1 MKTIIARFTEVKKL
15 FSEGMLTGEDE
26 EGEAIEINKIDKALQ
41 SVGISLKDFL
51 LGKKGIDD
59 IFLELASKWDTLDLA
74 TQRYIA
80 TTAAGSRQQSRFIAM
95 MSDYER
101 TMELVGAANNSAGAS

>member
-1 MKTIIARFTEVKKL
+1 
-15 FSEGMLTGEDE
+15 
-26 EGEAIEINKIDKALQ
+26 LQ

-51 LGKKGIDD
+51 LGKQGIDD
-59 IFLELASKWDTLDLA
+59 IFLDLASKWDTLDLA

-95 MSDYER
+95 MSNYDR
-101 TMELVGAANNSAGAS
+101 TMELVTAANNSSGAS